1 MTTKTIDRKK
11 RITDFIK
18 AINNIT
24 SDETLDKKGLYG
36 KRHKKIKEECDNE
49 QRYLG
54 EGRTQEQSDNI
65 GKSHKIASSTY
76 VSYLTD
82 YRNAILDLNQKGL
95 NTEKDIKRIQKKY
108 KDIDLSLLNASMPK
122 LRENLETLKKK
133 YRDIDQGLYTQLH
146 KLRIEH
152 HAYYSMKPKID
163 VIKRVKSKNA
173 DSLITKH
180 TAQKVVSE
188 ARINQ
193 ILNELDG
200 SQHWVDL
207 TIFIAMASGRRAI
220 EILKT
225 GSFEKSKKNHVFF
238 KGQAKTKTRD
248 DAGSFIIPSLVSP
261 KKLMDTHE
269 RLRSILDKEVFY
281 DKNFNDLTND
291 EINGATAGRLNNK
304 VKSIFDGD
312 EFVFKDLRALYA
324 KQASAKYHD
333 PKKESLA
340 VFYSSILG
348 HSEKDIATQLS
359 YQGLVVSDEEI
370 EPAKIEHTTDEKNYG
385 ESDQKTLKHIESFD
399 KEIEERKGLAEMR
412 IHEFVKKTLKKDP
425 DAVITKTFLGKPK
438 AMGGLGASRPAIKKY
453 LNLVGIYNDIRK
465 ILKNYIN
472 NTTCEIRV

>member
-1 MTTKTIDRKK
+1 MTAQSVDRKK
-11 RITDFIK
+11 RITDFID

-24 SDETLDKKGLYG
+24 SNEEIDKKGLYG
-36 KRHKKIKEECDNE
+36 KRHKKIKEVCDNE

-54 EGRTQEQSDNI
+54 EGRTKEQSDNI
-65 GKSHKIASSTY
+65 GKSHKLASSTY

-95 NTEKDIKRIQKKY
+95 NTDKDINRIQKLY
-108 KDIDLSLLNASMPK
+108 KDIDLSLLNANMPK
-122 LRENLETLKKK
+122 LRENLEILKTK
-133 YRDIDQGLYTQLH
+133 YRDTNQGLYAQLH

-152 HAYYSMKPKID
+152 HAFYSMRPKID
-163 VIKRVKSKNA
+163 VVRRVKSKNA
-173 DSLITKH
+173 DNLITKH
-180 TAQKVVSE
+180 TVQKVVNK
-188 ARINQ
+188 ARIDQ
-193 ILNELDG
+193 ILNELDN
-200 SQHWVDL
+200 SDHWVDL

-225 GSFEKSKKNHVFF
+225 GSFKKSKRNHVFF
-238 KGQAKTKTRD
+238 EGQAKTKTRD

-261 KKLMDTHE
+261 KKLIDAHKK
-269 RLRSILDKEVFY
+269 LKAILDKEVFC
-281 DKNFNDLTND
+281 DKSLNDLTND

-304 VKSIFDGD
+304 VKAIFDGD

-324 KQASAKYHD
+324 KQVSAKYHD

-370 EPAKIEHTTDEKNYG
+370 ELAKIEHTTDEKNYG
-385 ESDQKTLKHIESFD
+385 ESDQKTLKHIKSFD

-412 IHEFVKKTLKKDP
+412 IHEFVKKTLRKDP
-425 DAVITKTFLGKPK
+425 DTIITKTFLGKPK

-453 LNLVGIYNDIRK
+453 LNLVGIYSDK
-465 ILKNYIN
+465 
-472 NTTCEIRV
+472 